1 MCPFCISG
9 MALAVGGA
17 TSAGAVAAFA
27 GRRLNAAIRH
37 RGAIAESD
45 STESH
50 TEENR
55 S

>member
-27 GRRLNAAIRH
+27 GMHLTAAIRG
-37 RGAIAESD
+37 RSAT
-45 STESH
+45 TESN
-50 TEENR
+50 TEEKR